1 MLREL
6 RDALSVLPERVA
18 RAERDGYAAEARLA
32 VETLFDRLDRAFSLR
47 FALFEGLSAPLSLPR
62 EAESQTGVLAANAFG
77 LVTAE
82 CGTLFSQYRE
92 ARLGYH
98 LGRAEHALAFGDPET
113 AAREVEES
121 LNLDS
126 GNALAHALLDRVLAA
141 GA

>member
-18 RAERDGYAAEARLA
+18 RAELDDYAADSRLA
-32 VETLFDRLDRAFSLR
+32 VETLFNRLDRAFALR
-47 FALFEGLSAPLSLPR
+47 VALFEGLSAPLSLPR

-77 LVTAE
+77 LATAE
-82 CGTLFSQYRE
+82 CATLFSQYRE
-92 ARLGYH
+92 ARLAYH
-98 LGRAEHALAFGDPET
+98 LGRAENALASGDPET
-113 AAREVEES
+113 AAREVAES

-126 GNALAHALLDRVLAA
+126 GNAQAHALLDRILAV